1 MAFAVEV
8 IPDEAN
14 LFRRIHRNHYDVQK
28 ETISSA
34 AFKQER
40 MSVDWEKYREPA
52 GSADEKS
59 AAVAAINCG
68 ACKALGQTV
77 EHTPIEPEEEFG
89 PNQAHAEVCGDK
101 KGAVSHQLRDGARIV
116 WLRAADH

>member
-14 LFRRIHRNHYDVQK
+14 LFRRIHRNHYDVEK
-28 ETISSA
+28 GTISSA
-34 AFKQER
+34 AFKHDR

-52 GSADEKS
+52 RSADENS

-68 ACKALGQTV
+68 VCKSLGQTV
-77 EHTPIEPEEEFG
+77 EHTPIEPDEEFG

-101 KGAVSHQLRDGARIV
+101 KGATS
-116 WLRAADH
+116 

>member
-14 LFRRIHRNHYDVQK
+14 LFRRLHRTHFDVEK
-28 ETISSA
+28 GTISSA

-52 GSADEKS
+52 ESADENS

-68 ACKALGQTV
+68 ACRSLAQAV
-77 EHTPIEPEEEFG
+77 EHAPIEPEEEFG
-89 PNQAHAEVCGDK
+89 PNQAHAEVCGAK
-101 KGAVSHQLRDGARIV
+101 KGLISRQLRDGARIV
-116 WLRAADH
+116 WLRTADH